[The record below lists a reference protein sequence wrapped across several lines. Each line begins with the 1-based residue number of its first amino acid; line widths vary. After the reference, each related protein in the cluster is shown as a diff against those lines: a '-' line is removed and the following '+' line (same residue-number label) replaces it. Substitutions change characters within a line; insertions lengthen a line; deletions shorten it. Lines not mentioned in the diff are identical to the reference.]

1 MVVVVAIVVV
11 VVVAAG
17 VDVDVDVAKPIAS
30 EPPISTLLLA
40 RVRIRPNQ
48 LCTLLNNHLASFAS
62 QSHCSSHRDL

>member
-17 VDVDVDVAKPIAS
+17 VDVDVAKPIAS

-48 LCTLLNNHLASFAS
+48 LRTLLNNHLASFAS